1 MILPSRELMPVIR
14 AALERGQRVRMTVT
28 GSSMLPFLR
37 DCNVVELEP
46 APAPRLGD
54 MVLALAAT
62 PGAAE
67 RYVLHRIV
75 RVEAGGAFFIRGDA
89 QRHCEGPFTSDA
101 VLGRVTIA
109 WRNGQARAV
118 ERGLW
123 RVAGLV
129 WIRCRPFGLWLLR
142 LDARIRGIGGGVV
155 RGLQRMTFCAGKTL
169 PSGIY
174 HSRSQSERSHGAV
187 SLAQPKR

>member
-37 DCNVVELEP
+37 DGDVVELEP

-54 MVLALAAT
+54 MVLVQC
-62 PGAAE
+62 PEE
-67 RYVLHRIV
+67 RNVLHRVV
-75 RVEAGGAFFIRGDA
+75 RVDGDAFFLRGDA

-101 VLGRVTIA
+101 VLGRVTTV
-109 WRNGQARAV
+109 WRNGRARAL

-123 RVAGLV
+123 RLVGLV
-129 WIRCRPFGLWLLR
+129 WIRCTPFGLWLLW
-142 LDARIRGIGGGVV
+142 LIARIRGIGGRVL
-155 RGLQRMTFCAGKTL
+155 RRLARARRRQAG
-169 PSGIY
+169 
-174 HSRSQSERSHGAV
+174 
-187 SLAQPKR
+187 

>member
-37 DCNVVELEP
+37 DCDVVELEP
-46 APAPRLGD
+46 ASAPRLGD
-54 MVLALAAT
+54 MVLVQVAR

-75 RVEAGGAFFIRGDA
+75 RVEAGAAFFIRGDA
-89 QRHCEGPFTSDA
+89 QRHGEGPFTSDA

-109 WRNGQARAV
+109 WRNGHARALD
-118 ERGLW
+118 RGAW
-123 RVAGLV
+123 RFAGCV
-129 WIRCRPFGLWLLR
+129 WIVCAPSGLLLLR
-142 LDARIRGIGGGVV
+142 LVALSREYGRA
-155 RGLQRMTFCAGKTL
+155 AGR
-169 PSGIY
+169 PHRWPGD
-174 HSRSQSERSHGAV
+174 
-187 SLAQPKR
+187 